1 MLAKKDFL
9 SWKYI
14 FDSRSCNIHFVDSSL
29 AVVRSAKKIK
39 LVRHL
44 RWSKS
49 TFYEQFFIAS
59 YQSVF
64 QEPRNTQKWI
74 AVKKD
79 PKNVGA
85 AFRLP
90 GDWSRDQWYQRR
102 LPSSKVSVCPS
113 NSHNTFQTSYSS
125 LFALISKFFIIY
137 SSWQNL
143 PYSKTFIIIA
153 CSHAK
158 KTLRKPKLRFFLV

>member
-1 MLAKKDFL
+1 M
-9 SWKYI
+9 
-14 FDSRSCNIHFVDSSL
+14 
-29 AVVRSAKKIK
+29 
-39 LVRHL
+39 RHL

-102 LPSSKVSVCPS
+102 LPSSKVSGVFVPPIRMILFRQGLV
-113 NSHNTFQTSYSS
+113 HF
-125 LFALISKFFIIY
+125 FALIWKFFIIY
-137 SSWQNL
+137 RNITSIRQG
-143 PYSKTFIIIA
+143 
-153 CSHAK
+153 
-158 KTLRKPKLRFFLV
+158 

>member
-1 MLAKKDFL
+1 M
-9 SWKYI
+9 
-14 FDSRSCNIHFVDSSL
+14 
-29 AVVRSAKKIK
+29 
-39 LVRHL
+39 RHL

-49 TFYEQFFIAS
+49 TLYEQFFIAS

-102 LPSSKVSVCPS
+102 LPSSKVSGVFVPPIRMI
-113 NSHNTFQTSYSS
+113 
-125 LFALISKFFIIY
+125 LFTQVLAHFFAIIWKFFIIKLAKP
-137 SSWQNL
+137 SL
-143 PYSKTFIIIA
+143 LKDIIIA

-158 KTLRKPKLRFFLV
+158 KTIRKPKLRFFLV